1 MEKTYFEKPTQIV
14 FADPDNPG
22 EWLSGIAYREVII
35 CGCCGGVFEIADVLE
50 SAGLDGVK
58 NAIYEYSRWD
68 DLANEIVGGEL
79 PEGLEF
85 GEFGIIE
92 TPDDYEQYAFTLEE
106 EDEET
111 ARVNE
116 VENLN

>member
-1 MEKTYFEKPTQIV
+1 MEKTYFERPTQVV

-22 EWLSGIAYREVII
+22 EWLSGIAYRDVII
-35 CGCCGGVFEIADVLE
+35 CGCCGGVFETADVLE

-58 NAIYEYSRWD
+58 NAIYEYPEWND
-68 DLANEIVGGEL
+68 IANEIVGGEL

-85 GEFGIIE
+85 GELGIIE